1 MRQCPGH
8 KVSAQARG
16 CRHGG
21 ARTAHKPWPAP
32 ALPWWHTGTEV
43 TTARV
48 RPWSHTGAFGTA
60 LPPAPALKHPFERDN
75 SHRLSW
81 GEAANV
87 KTIHEGE
94 VEIFHRNLLCVENW
108 VSDEMKASV
117 KSASSFP
124 AVLIFH
130 QKIKEKNTLSQF
142 LSHFFFLFQLLLAT
156 GYKRYFGSLPLFLRF
171 QIFSFLLKIR
181 DPARGTQAAGEPP
194 AALAPC
200 SPHPGQHRAAVPT
213 LSTFTFYTWI
223 SLPMGCCWPR
233 GHLRAAHFL
242 SSALSITRGNS
253 EIRSA
258 N

>member
-1 MRQCPGH
+1 MPWAQGKCAGQGL
-8 KVSAQARG
+8 QARRG
-16 CRHGG
+16 SHR
-21 ARTAHKPWPAP
+21 APWPAP

-48 RPWSHTGAFGTA
+48 RPWSHTGALGTA

-142 LSHFFFLFQLLLAT
+142 LSHFFFF
-156 GYKRYFGSLPLFLRF
+156 
-171 QIFSFLLKIR
+171 FSFFW
-181 DPARGTQAAGEPP
+181 PQAIKDILG
-194 AALAPC
+194 L
-200 SPHPGQHRAAVPT
+200 
-213 LSTFTFYTWI
+213 F
-223 SLPMGCCWPR
+223 
-233 GHLRAAHFL
+233 HFF
-242 SSALSITRGNS
+242 SGFRFSASC
-253 EIRSA
+253 
-258 N
+258 